1 MTRFAAQ
8 RLLAERPQLKITD
21 ELADRINDAVAKL
34 SGEYGGGIVK
44 DVGPVLTD
52 SKGQPLQMV
61 MNLRPGFVAD
71 VYNPERYR
79 QQQIG
84 AIPGKGGTVASL
96 ITDRPGSV
104 SEIEFG
110 YINPDRFGDISD
122 IKNSKQTDPVLKEQI
137 RQVGYQKLLE
147 EAQLELMERGG
158 IQPGDLLTAAPAGAA
173 MGDYRR
179 ALTYMNQGFGIPD
192 IASGL
197 QVAQVQKGGGLSP
210 VQLYRADPDMAGYL
224 KLKEDLSRL

>member
-21 ELADRINDAVAKL
+21 ELADRINDAVGAL

-79 QQQIG
+79 
-84 AIPGKGGTVASL
+84 P
-96 ITDRPGSV
+96 
-104 SEIEFG
+104 
-110 YINPDRFGDISD
+110 
-122 IKNSKQTDPVLKEQI
+122 
-137 RQVGYQKLLE
+137 
-147 EAQLELMERGG
+147 
-158 IQPGDLLTAAPAGAA
+158 
-173 MGDYRR
+173 
-179 ALTYMNQGFGIPD
+179 
-192 IASGL
+192 
-197 QVAQVQKGGGLSP
+197 
-210 VQLYRADPDMAGYL
+210 
-224 KLKEDLSRL
+224 